1 LRILQEFPVNKRS
14 NSEQPPLTAREREI
28 LGWVAQGM
36 TNREIA
42 GVLHISD
49 QTVKN
54 HLKNILQKLHLENR
68 VQLTRYAL
76 EQGWIDSRG

>member
-1 LRILQEFPVNKRS
+1 
-14 NSEQPPLTAREREI
+14 
-28 LGWVAQGM
+28 M